1 MFFEH
6 IPHLQYIWLVA
17 ASTIA
22 GVMNAMAG
30 GGSFISFPA
39 MPTRNENSSVFQEA
53 YPAPG
58 THVDVA
64 LFHTAEH

>member
-1 MFFEH
+1 MRPVSYVRSRPEL
-6 IPHLQYIWLVA
+6 PEETTTSVLSRKL
-17 ASTIA
+17 A
-22 GVMNAMAG
+22 GINSSA
-30 GGSFISFPA
+30 PA